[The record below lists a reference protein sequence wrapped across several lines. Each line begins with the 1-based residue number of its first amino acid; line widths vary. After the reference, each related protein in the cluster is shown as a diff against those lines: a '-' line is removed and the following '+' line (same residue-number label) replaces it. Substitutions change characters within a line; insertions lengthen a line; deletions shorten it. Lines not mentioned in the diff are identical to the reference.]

1 MVQDRR
7 ESRTKLRRTQLRK
20 DYESTDIELFAEK
33 NQKRHPWT
41 GMSTDNKSG
50 IQTRAMAQC
59 MEKKA
64 DTEQSQGLPN
74 PGMNPTVELHKTKE
88 EAIKEFV

>member
-1 MVQDRR
+1 
-7 ESRTKLRRTQLRK
+7 
-20 DYESTDIELFAEK
+20 
-33 NQKRHPWT
+33 
-41 GMSTDNKSG
+41 MSTDNNTG

-59 MEKKA
+59 MENKA